1 MDFAKPYEPPAL
13 ASRGFLHVNL
23 KVKFYLS
30 TGTIERNIDYPS
42 QNKISFTIDPGD
54 QKVEVNKI
62 TLNDIEANISYN
74 TSFLIDNSDAMLTS
88 VHEITKK
95 GVYTLRLD
103 DLYILSHRSNNWH
116 CSELKD
122 DFMFQYEF
130 TRDSFTNI
138 YRDRE
143 HKGFDSEFIPCFGC
157 SFTYGVGQTD
167 TDTWPS
173 LLSKKTGQ
181 RYLNLGVGGSGI
193 DGIYNNLKLLHKK
206 KQFDQC
212 LILLPNFERRVVQ
225 CKLGNLY
232 LRIHSTVDTKVNSNF
247 HFFSDSRLIEKM
259 KRVKD
264 SIIKDIDN
272 RYSKIFLHK
281 IINYCQEN
289 KIELAVSSWDSDVY
303 RYLDS
308 QKSMKILPKFPEL
321 SLYSERADD
330 GSHPHRK
337 HYEHFVEDII
347 MIL

>member
-1 MDFAKPYEPPAL
+1 
-13 ASRGFLHVNL
+13 VNL

-62 TLNDIEANISYN
+62 TLNDLEANIFYN
-74 TSFLIDNSDAMLTS
+74 SSLLIDDSDTILTS

-95 GVYTLRLD
+95 GVYTLYLD

-116 CSELKD
+116 CSELRD

-157 SFTYGVGQTD
+157 SFTYGEGQTD

-173 LLSKKTGQ
+173 LLSKKTGK
-181 RYLNLGVGGSGI
+181 RYLNLGVGGCGI

-206 KQFDQC
+206 HKFDQC
-212 LILLPNFERRVVQ
+212 IILFPPFIRRMVRT
-225 CKLGNLY
+225 KIEDLY
-232 LRIHSTVDTKVNSNF
+232 LRVPSTLDLTVAPSDF
-247 HFFSDSRLIEKM
+247 HMFRNTLLSDKM
-259 KRVKD
+259 KKVKE
-264 SIIKDIDN
+264 SILHDIDN
-272 RYSKIFLHK
+272 KYSKIFLNK
-281 IINYCQEN
+281 IINYCQLN
-289 KIELAVSSWDSDVY
+289 NVNLSVSSWDKEVY
-303 RYLDS
+303 HYLES
-308 QKSMKILPKFPEL
+308 QDHVTMLGQFPEL
-321 SLYSERADD
+321 SLFTERADD
-330 GSHPHRK
+330 GRHPHRK
-337 HYEHFVEDII
+337 HYQYFVDKII
-347 MIL
+347 DLV